1 MEVDPGGRSWKFEAQ
16 EPGLKIKAQEV
27 KKYRHRLFLNER
39 KGLKVELKN
48 LVTTGCVED
57 EEPKKARRQH

>member
-1 MEVDPGGRSWKFEAQ
+1 M
-16 EPGLKIKAQEV
+16 KIKAQEV
-27 KKYRHRLFLNER
+27 KKYKYRLFLNGR
-39 KGLKVELKN
+39 RGLKVELKN